1 MEYNLGLSLVEPG
14 RPATESAWTDDEAA
28 ASDARALRN
37 EAIAAALC
45 AAIPGLAQVEDRTLD
60 AYELMEDSQPAEV
73 MIRRFHRLRVLEGP
87 SAIGTMRLLVM
98 DGLIDATLFIGVAGD
113 PATLER
119 LLAQEIATVARASGH
134 EPVLAGQPASP
145 TELAAHLIA
154 RNAAALRRSGR
165 NLRWRTL
172 LDRAGVPSLVLLTL
186 LALLAAAAAVQDGL
200 SRGRLVVLAD
210 ATRPMTFVTTAVL
223 PPVLRLGFFPR
234 FQLEGVVRETGARVV
249 LDAYRD
255 VVLRAGPG
263 APFTVLPLRE
273 SEPAYVL
280 MSQLESAHPVL
291 AVGTLGI
298 AWPALLSLLPMGL
311 WAWLVLRPWITTP
324 APQRAGLRITTSRQ
338 ALFVLQIGL
347 LLAGALAARHFL

>member
-1 MEYNLGLSLVEPG
+1 MDYNLGLSLVEPG
-14 RPATESAWTDDEAA
+14 RPATESSWTDDDAA

-45 AAIPGLAQVEDRTLD
+45 AAIPSLAPVADRSLD
-60 AYELMEDSQPAEV
+60 AYELMEDNQPAEV

-98 DGLIDATLFIGVAGD
+98 DGLIDATLFLGVAGD
-113 PATLER
+113 AGALER
-119 LLAQEIATVARASGH
+119 LLAQEIATLARASGH
-134 EPVLAGQPASP
+134 GPVLAGQPVSP
-145 TELAAHLIA
+145 KELAAHLVA
-154 RNAAALRRSGR
+154 RNAAALHRRGR

-186 LALLAAAAAVQDGL
+186 LALLAAAAAVQDGV

-223 PPVLRLGFFPR
+223 PPVMRLGLFPR
-234 FQLEGVVRETGARVV
+234 FQLEGVVRETGERVRV
-249 LDAYRD
+249 DTYRD

-280 MSQLESAHPVL
+280 MSQLESAHPVV

-298 AWPALLSLLPMGL
+298 AWPALLALLPMGL
-311 WAWLVLRPWITTP
+311 WGWLVLRPWLATP
-324 APQRAGLRITTSRQ
+324 APQRAVLRIATSRQ
-338 ALFVLQIGL
+338 ALFVVQIGL
-347 LLAGALAARHFL
+347 LLAVALAARHFL